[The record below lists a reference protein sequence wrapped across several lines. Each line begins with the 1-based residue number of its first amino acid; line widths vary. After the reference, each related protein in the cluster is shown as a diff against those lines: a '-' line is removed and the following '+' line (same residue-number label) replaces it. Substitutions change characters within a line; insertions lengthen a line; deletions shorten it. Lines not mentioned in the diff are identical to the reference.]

1 MVPLVTDKPDPST
14 EPHISS
20 HELQRLLAMIVTR
33 NPKAICLLMEV
44 GDDMLCVST
53 PDIWTLQKGMVSAVY
68 EAFTAASE

>member
-1 MVPLVTDKPDPST
+1 VTK
-14 EPHISS
+14 
-20 HELQRLLAMIVTR
+20 
-33 NPKAICLLMEV
+33 NPRAICILMEV

>member
-1 MVPLVTDKPDPST
+1 MVRLVTDKPDPST

-33 NPKAICLLMEV
+33 NP
-44 GDDMLCVST
+44 
-53 PDIWTLQKGMVSAVY
+53 LQKGMVSVVY